1 MYTTF
6 LRWSPALGL
15 LLILITLTSTL
26 APGETGSGHPQGA
39 LALRQIAH
47 DYLAAGCDT
56 KSTIPAVITRP
67 DGSFLLPLGRHISY
81 DSVSLFAAAALQRF
95 GITENYALSLEDCAS
110 GEVFLG
116 GFWNKPLNTTIPTG
130 DYGVACAERDQ
141 PVRCANLSL
150 AFPSPAQPLQ
160 GPASWLLFGLGF
172 LLLLAGPVWRQW
184 WPDAL
189 KAEPAAAEIAGVK
202 KTSDEVRLASD
213 CTFSLAAQKLASGGT
228 IHELTYREAKL
239 LGFLV
244 EHLNEILER
253 ETIQEAVWGDEGIM
267 VGRSLDVF
275 ISRLRK
281 KLAGAAGVEIRT
293 VHGVGYQLVGAGSN
307 QSLVG

>member
-150 AFPSPAQPLQ
+150 AFPASPAQPLQ
-160 GPASWLLFGLGF
+160 GATPWLLFSLGF
-172 LLLLAGPVWRQW
+172 LLLIIGPAWQW
-184 WPDAL
+184 WKPKVSPTL
-189 KAEPAAAEIAGVK
+189 QPAATLPE
-202 KTSDEVRLASD
+202 TDSDQLQLGTN
-213 CTFSLAAQKLASGGT
+213 CTFSMTAQRLEIGT
-228 IHELTYREAKL
+228 DVHDLTYREAKL
-239 LGFLV
+239 FSYLAAHANQV
-244 EHLNEILER
+244 LER

-281 KLAGAAGVEIRT
+281 KLTGAAGVEIRT
-293 VHGVGYQLVGAGSN
+293 VHGVGYQLVGAEG
-307 QSLVG
+307 